1 MIWFTSDTHFGHD
14 KEFIWKVRGFESC
27 EEMNETLV
35 ANWNERVKAD
45 DDVFH
50 LGDIML
56 GSPDNLQ
63 YLGRLNGRI
72 HIIYGNHDT
81 NNRIALYNTVPSV
94 IRGEWAERQKWY
106 GYHFYLSHFPTITSN
121 LEKES
126 LKQCTINLYG
136 HTHQKTNFYLEYPFM
151 YHVGVDSHNCA
162 PVSID
167 EIIDDIC
174 QKERE
179 CKKYL
184 DIPNEDFPF

>member
-14 KEFIWKVRGFESC
+14 KEFIWKVRGFNSC

-35 ANWNERVKAD
+35 EQWNEKVKEN
-45 DDVFH
+45 DDVWH

-56 GSPDNLQ
+56 GSESNLR
-63 YLGRLNGRI
+63 YLEKLKGRI

-81 NNRIALYNTVPSV
+81 NNRCALYNTVPSV
-94 IRGEWAERQKWY
+94 MRGSWAEQQKWN

-136 HTHQKTNFYLEYPFM
+136 HTHQTTNFYLEYPFM

-162 PVSID
+162 PVSLEQVIYD
-167 EIIDDIC
+167 MEMKVKD
-174 QKERE
+174 
-179 CKKYL
+179 CKNYL
-184 DIPNEDFPF
+184 